1 LLKVPEKIINKPPSP
16 DLLPGITDEFSLGVD
31 YETIDKVL
39 VSFEEGISPEYVE
52 GVDRSFVELIYDQY
66 IFIEKRKEQTFKVS
80 KKRIV

>member
-66 IFIEKRKEQTFKVS
+66 IFMKKEKSKPLKLARKE
-80 KKRIV
+80 